1 MSQQLKQDSK
11 SSIDFLTFATLCQ
24 ALEGESSR
32 LKKIEILAEALKTMP
47 ESDLAPCMY
56 LIRGAP
62 FPEWSQETLG
72 IGPNLLYEAIAYVSG
87 IKRDE
92 VIRRLNIVGD
102 IGSAACELLEHK
114 SQTSF
119 FFSSLTLHDV
129 YMDLVNLSRI
139 TGDKSQREKLRVIQ
153 GLLSAASPLEGRY
166 LVGIL
171 LGDVRI
177 GTGEGTVRE
186 ALARAFDVRSADIDF
201 AFQVRNDLGEV
212 ALLCLKGEEAL
223 RQASLTLYHPV
234 RMMLARQG
242 SIAGVLEASGEV
254 AVEYK
259 YDGARFQFHLGSQ
272 GCKIYSRRLEDVT
285 DSLPDIAQALT
296 AACTDEVILD
306 GEAIA
311 IDKEGRPL
319 PFQTVLRR
327 FRRKHGV
334 QEAVQE
340 VTLIPRIFDIL
351 YHNGELLITHS
362 CRERR
367 IILTEVLKDHV
378 TPRIESGD
386 EHEIEKHYHDALDNG
401 HEGVMLKL
409 LDSAYTPGIR
419 GKDWIKVK
427 PQPDSLDLII
437 IGAEW
442 GEGRRGKLFGSF
454 LVACRD
460 DESSEKLVPISKVAT
475 GFTDQD
481 LEDVYTELKD
491 QIIGEDR
498 RNVILK
504 PQLVLEVG
512 YSEIQM
518 SPTYEGG
525 FALRFPRLLQIR
537 RDKGVFDI
545 NSLADIARRYEGQ
558 IEKAPQHAKEMA

>member
-1 MSQQLKQDSK
+1 MPPQLKQEPK
-11 SSIDFLTFATLCQ
+11 PLMDFLTFATLCQ
-24 ALEGESSR
+24 ALESESSR
-32 LKKIEILAEALKTMP
+32 LKKRDILAEKLRTMS
-47 ESDLAPCMY
+47 ESDIAPCLY
-56 LIRGAP
+56 LIRGTP
-62 FPEWSQETLG
+62 FPEWSQETIG
-72 IGPNLLYEAIAYVSG
+72 IGPNLLYEAVAYVSG

-92 VIRRLNIVGD
+92 VIARLNTVGD
-102 IGSAACELLEHK
+102 IGSAAFELLEHK

-119 FFSSLTLHDV
+119 FSSPLTLQDV
-129 YMDLVNLSRI
+129 YMDLVNLSRR

-153 GLLSAASPLEGRY
+153 GLLSVASPLEGRY

-186 ALARAFDVRSADIDF
+186 ALAKAFDVLSADIDF
-201 AFQVRNDLGEV
+201 AFQVRNDIGEV

-223 RQASLTLYHPV
+223 RQAALTLYHPV
-234 RMMLARQG
+234 RMMLAQQG
-242 SIAGVLEASGEV
+242 SIADVLAASGEV
-254 AVEYK
+254 AAEYK

-285 DSLPDIAQALT
+285 DSLPDIVQALT
-296 AACTDEVILD
+296 ASCTDEVILD

-311 IDKEGRPL
+311 IDEAGRPL

-334 QEAVQE
+334 LEASNQ
-340 VTLIPRIFDIL
+340 VTLVPRVFDIL
-351 YHNGELLITHS
+351 YHNGELLITRS

-367 IILTEVLKDHV
+367 RILTEVLKGHV
-378 TPRIESGD
+378 TPRIESEN
-386 EHEIEKHYHDALDNG
+386 EHEIEKYYHAALDNG
-401 HEGVMLKL
+401 HEGIMLKL
-409 LDSAYTPGIR
+409 LDSAYTPGLR
-419 GKDWIKVK
+419 GKEWIKIK

-454 LVACRD
+454 LVACRED
-460 DESSEKLVPISKVAT
+460 GSSEKLIPISKVAT

-481 LEDVYTELKD
+481 LEDVYAELKD

-498 RNVILK
+498 KNVTFK

-537 RDKGVFDI
+537 RDKGLFDI
-545 NSLADIARRYEGQ
+545 NSLADIAGRYE
-558 IEKAPQHAKEMA
+558 KKNLT

>member
-1 MSQQLKQDSK
+1 VYADLLHLAR
-11 SSIDFLTFATLCQ
+11 SS
-24 ALEGESSR
+24 
-32 LKKIEILAEALKTMP
+32 
-47 ESDLAPCMY
+47 
-56 LIRGAP
+56 
-62 FPEWSQETLG
+62 
-72 IGPNLLYEAIAYVSG
+72 
-87 IKRDE
+87 
-92 VIRRLNIVGD
+92 GD
-102 IGSAACELLEHK
+102 
-114 SQTSF
+114 
-119 FFSSLTLHDV
+119 
-129 YMDLVNLSRI
+129 R
-139 TGDKSQREKLRVIQ
+139 SQREKVRVIQ
-153 GLLSAASPLEGRY
+153 GLFSVASPLESHY
-166 LVGIL
+166 LAGIL

-177 GTGEGTVRE
+177 GVGEGTIRD
-186 ALARAFDVRSADIDF
+186 ALRKAFDVDATLIDF
-201 AFQVRNDLGEV
+201 AFQVKNDLGEV
-212 ALLCLKGEEAL
+212 ALLCLQGEDAL
-223 RQASLTLYHPV
+223 RQVTLTLYHPV

-242 SIAGVLEASGEV
+242 SIAGVLEAAGRV

-259 YDGARFQFHLGSQ
+259 YDGARFQFHLGPQ

-285 DSLPDIAQALT
+285 DSLPDIAKALT
-296 AACTDEVILD
+296 ASCTDEVILD

-311 IDKEGRPL
+311 IDKTGRPL

-334 QEAVQE
+334 MEAVEE
-340 VTLIPRIFDIL
+340 VKLVPRVFDIL

-362 CRERR
+362 CRERGK
-367 IILTEVLKDHV
+367 ILTEVLADYV

-401 HEGVMLKL
+401 HEGIMLKL

-419 GKDWIKVK
+419 GKDWIKIK

-442 GEGRRGKLFGSF
+442 GEGRRGKVFGSF
-454 LVACRD
+454 LVACKE
-460 DESSEKLVPISKVAT
+460 DESSEKLIPVSKVAT

-481 LEDVYTELKD
+481 LEDVYAELKD

-498 RNVILK
+498 KNVTLK

-537 RDKGVFDI
+537 RDKGFFDI
-545 NSLADIARRYEGQ
+545 NSLTDIAGRYDRQ
-558 IEKAPQHAKEMA
+558 IEKTA

>member
-1 MSQQLKQDSK
+1 MSTQSQAKLTSE
-11 SSIDFLTFATLCQ
+11 SMTFLTFAILCQ
-24 ALEGESSR
+24 RLEAEPSR
-32 LKKIEILAEALKTMP
+32 LQKAEILAEALRTM
-47 ESDLAPCMY
+47 SHGDIAPSIY

-72 IGPNLLYEAIAYVSG
+72 IGPNLLYEAVAYVSG
-87 IKRDE
+87 VARDE
-92 VIRRLNIVGD
+92 VITRLNIIGN
-102 IGSAACELLEHK
+102 IGSAVEELLEHK

-119 FFSSLTLHDV
+119 SFSTLTLQDI
-129 YMDLVNLSRI
+129 YTDLINLARRS
-139 TGDKSQREKLRVIQ
+139 GDKSQREKLRIVQ
-153 GLLSAASPLEGRY
+153 GIFSAVSSLESRY
-166 LVGIL
+166 IAGIL

-177 GTGEGTVRE
+177 GIGEGTVRN
-186 ALARAFDVRSADIDF
+186 ALAKAFDVRAEDIDF

-212 ALLCLKGEEAL
+212 ALLCLEGEDAL
-223 RQASLTLYHPV
+223 RQAALTLYHPV

-242 SIAGVLEASGEV
+242 SIVDVLAASGEV

-259 YDGARFQFHLGSQ
+259 YDGARFQFHLGPE

-285 DSLPDIAQALT
+285 DSLPDIAEALST
-296 AACTDEVILD
+296 SCTDEVILD

-311 IDKEGRPL
+311 IDKTGRPL

-334 QEAVQE
+334 AEAAEE
-340 VTLIPRIFDIL
+340 VTLVPRVFDIL

-362 CRERR
+362 CHERR
-367 IILTEVLKDHV
+367 KILTEVLRDHV
-378 TPRIESGD
+378 TPRIESGN
-386 EHEIEKHYHDALDNG
+386 EKEIEQQYHNALDNG
-401 HEGVMLKL
+401 HEGIMLKL
-409 LDSAYTPGIR
+409 LDSTYTPGIR
-419 GKDWIKVK
+419 GKDWVKIK

-442 GEGRRGKLFGSF
+442 GEGRRGKVFGSF
-454 LVACRD
+454 LVACRKD
-460 DESSEKLVPISKVAT
+460 DLSDELIPISKVAT

-481 LEDVYTELKD
+481 LEEVYAELQD
-491 QIIGEDR
+491 QITHEDKKT
-498 RNVILK
+498 VTLK

-525 FALRFPRLLQIR
+525 FALRFPRLLQVR
-537 RDKGVFDI
+537 RDKEIFDI
-545 NSLADIARRYEGQ
+545 NSLSDITERYEAQ
-558 IEKAPQHAKEMA
+558 TK